1 MDKKVPFWVSFV
13 VRKPWVVIATIT
25 LITLVLAAGIPR
37 LKFKTDLSDEIPD
50 TIPEKAFFDEV
61 GRIFPSDDVLFIAL
75 KGKNGIWDKDYI
87 TTVKNWSDAFEK
99 FNGVKGVLS
108 LTNAGLIK
116 GTEAGLEIQTA
127 LSEPPQSQADV
138 EAFRKRL
145 EGQTITEA
153 LVSKDGLASAI
164 LVTVREGLDNE
175 LVPRYV
181 VELPKMLTEDDVQA
195 LLNLKSEQ
203 REPVIGGIQL
213 DPAVW
218 EKPEPFSF
226 TVLRADGHNQ
236 KTFEASVRRWVSQK
250 GRLDWGLNF
259 EEGKAVITV
268 SPNPNETW
276 AKTRTR
282 VEDFTRFAPN
292 VLALK
297 EVPLVDRAV
306 FEVLRA
312 SDEFQRLSAA
322 VNYQAT
328 VVEEENRTQFLVV
341 PQPTVDFSLLE
352 KAIQSVLPE
361 AKVSFSE
368 RPIPFYFRA
377 QEALKLL
384 PQLEG
389 AQVFVSGSRAVSSLV
404 QGLLVRDLSVLFPV
418 VVLIIIVVLYLSF
431 RTLRGVVLPLINVI
445 LAVTW
450 VLGLQGWLGI
460 ALSTATAV
468 LPIILIAVGTAYTIH
483 VINRSYEDLAKIKD
497 KKEALE
503 STLTHVSVAVLLAGI
518 TTMIGFGS
526 LAITNLA
533 SLRDY
538 GLLSALGIFLG
549 LLLSLT
555 FTPSILSIL
564 KVPKLKTLEAH
575 KTSLYAKVME
585 GVGTFTAQHSKLI
598 FGIFVVLVV
607 LAGFGATRVRFET
620 NTLLSFRPETQIR
633 QDTEY
638 LNEQFTGVTQ
648 LAVVVRVEEEG
659 AILEPK
665 VLKAMD
671 GLQEYLKEL
680 RVVDERIVAPGEDG
694 YDQGIPVVGGGQ
706 SITTFIKGV
715 NKALNNDDPAFDK
728 IPDDINPVLVN
739 TEVYPMRPNG
749 DLVEEDSETGEVL
762 RIIKLEEYTL
772 EDNKIIFEGPNG
784 DQRVYE
790 YLSGKVYDLIPGR
803 TYTGQLVFQYE
814 SAGTPENIEA
824 FIDNPRR
831 TAKINIFLKTSS
843 STLIRGV
850 QARAQEYIT
859 KNFPEGVRADLTGQS
874 QLTLTIL
881 GFLVNT
887 QLSSL
892 LSSLVV
898 IFLMIALLA
907 RSFIEGIFSIIPLAT
922 AILLNFGIMGWFRI
936 PIDIS
941 TSTIASIAIGIGVD
955 YTLHFM
961 ERFKASVKKETLGC
975 ALLTTMRTTGVG
987 ILFNAV
993 AVAAGFSSL
1002 MLSQVTGNFYIG
1014 LLMALVMVLSS
1025 LAAVTLLPAI
1035 LLTFRPKFL
1044 FEGRVIEAE
1053 IDDGFTLELDRCVD
1067 SE

>member
-1 MDKKVPFWVSFV
+1 MDKKTPAWVSWII
-13 VRKPWVVIATIT
+13 RKPRLVIATVTVAT
-25 LITLVLAAGIPR
+25 LILAAGIPR

-61 GRIFPSDDVLFIAL
+61 GRIFPSDDVLFVAL
-75 KGKNGIWDKDYI
+75 KGPKGIWDKDYI
-87 TTVKNWSDAFEK
+87 NTVKAWSDAFER

-116 GTEAGLEIQTA
+116 GTEAGLEIENALDDYVQTP
-127 LSEPPQSQADV
+127 EEV
-138 EAFRKRL
+138 ESFRKRL

-175 LVPRYV
+175 AVPRFSV
-181 VELPKMLTEDDVQA
+181 TLKRALDEGELQKLQLLQTA
-195 LLNLKSEQ
+195 L
-203 REPVIGGIQL
+203 REPLIQKVKV
-213 DPAVW
+213 DPNVGDTPQNFDIDVRMA
-218 EKPEPFSF
+218 E
-226 TVLRADGHNQ
+226 GHNQ
-236 KTFEASVRRWVSQK
+236 QSFEAGVRRWLQQK
-250 GRLDWGLNF
+250 GRIDWGLQF
-259 EEGKAVITV
+259 EPGRAIVTV
-268 SPNPNETW
+268 VPNPNETW
-276 AKTRTR
+276 AKTRTKAD
-282 VEDFTRFAPN
+282 DFVRWAPN

-297 EVPLVDRAV
+297 SQPLTGPS
-306 FEVLRA
+306 VLEILTA
-312 SDEFQRLSAA
+312 DDPTQKLSAA
-322 VNYQAT
+322 VNYQTEVKSSA
-328 VVEEENRTQFLVV
+328 EETRFLIV
-341 PQPTVDFSLLE
+341 PLPNADVAALTE
-352 KAIQSVLPE
+352 AIQTVLPD
-361 AKVSFSE
+361 AQLVFSD
-368 RPIPFYFRA
+368 RAIPFYFRS

-389 AQVFVSGSRAVSSLV
+389 AEIFVSGSRAVSSLV
-404 QGLLVRDLSVLFPV
+404 QGLLVRDLSLLFPV
-418 VVLIIIVVLYLSF
+418 VVLVIVVVLYLSF

-450 VLGLQGWLGI
+450 VLGLQGWLGV

-483 VINRSYEDLAKIKD
+483 VINRSYEDLARTKD

-503 STLTHVSVAVLLAGI
+503 STLTHVSVAVILAGV
-518 TTMIGFGS
+518 TTIIGFGS
-526 LAITNLA
+526 LAITNLS

-555 FTPSILSIL
+555 FTPSILSLL
-564 KVPKLKTLEAH
+564 KVPKLKTLQSH
-575 KTSLYAKVME
+575 KTSVYAKVME
-585 GVGTFTAQHSKLI
+585 SVGSFTTKHYKLI
-598 FGIFVVLVV
+598 LMTYGVLVV
-607 LAGFGATRVRFET
+607 LAAFGATRVRFET

-633 QDTEY
+633 KDTEY
-638 LNEQFTGVTQ
+638 LNDQFTGITQ
-648 LAVVVRVEEEG
+648 LAVVVRVQDEG

-671 GLQEYLKEL
+671 GLQEYLKQL
-680 RVVDERIVAPGEDG
+680 RIVNERVVAPGESG
-694 YDQGIPVVGGGQ
+694 YDQGLPVVGGGQ

-715 NKALNNDDPAFDK
+715 NKALNGDDPAFDK
-728 IPDDINPVLVN
+728 IPDEENPVVVK
-739 TEVYPMRPNG
+739 TEIYTLRPDG
-749 DLVEEDSETGEVL
+749 SLLEKDSETQEVL
-762 RIIKLEEYTL
+762 RILKPDEYRIDGNQL
-772 EDNKIIFEGPNG
+772 SFEGPLG
-784 DQRVYE
+784 DQRLYDVQT
-790 YLSGKVYDLIPGR
+790 GKVIDLIPGR
-803 TYTGQLVFQYE
+803 DYVGQLVFQYE
-814 SAGTPENIEA
+814 SAGKPENIEA

-831 TAKINIFLKTSS
+831 TAKINIFLKTAS
-843 STLIRGV
+843 STIIRGV

-859 KNFPEGVRADLTGQS
+859 QNFPEGVKADLTGQS
-874 QLTLTIL
+874 QLTLTVL

-907 RSFIEGIFSIIPLAT
+907 RSVVEGVFSIVPLAT

-941 TSTIASIAIGIGVD
+941 TSTIASIAIGIGID

-961 ERFKASVKKETLGC
+961 ERFKASMKNQSMGC
-975 ALLTTMRTTGVG
+975 ALLTTMQTTGVG

-1002 MLSQVTGNFYIG
+1002 MLSQVTGNFFIG
-1014 LLMALVMVLSS
+1014 LLMALVMITSS
-1025 LAAVTLLPAI
+1025 LAAITLLPAALI
-1035 LLTFRPKFL
+1035 TFKPKFL
-1044 FEGRVIEAE
+1044 VKRRVIEE
-1053 IDDGFTLELDRCVD
+1053 ELDDGFMLELDRCVD
-1067 SE
+1067 E